1 MHNNSEQTWPEQLV
15 HKHVIIYDG
24 KNVMLRLGDT
34 HTDNLRRSDFF
45 N

>member
-1 MHNNSEQTWPEQLV
+1 MRQNSSC

-34 HTDNLRRSDFF
+34 HTDNLRRSYFF